1 MCSLDSKK
9 IVAKVVRN
17 WPAKV
22 LSIILAVF
30 LFVFHRM
37 STMEERF
44 FSVPLNVQTKG
55 NLTPSSSYPRMIR
68 VRLRG
73 DPNSIYPILE
83 DDIEAFADFE
93 KYDAPGTYHSP
104 VEIRKKGTAL
114 GIEPLEIAVDPLSIG
129 LSLDHRISKFVP
141 LTPSIRGRPDSGYSL
156 SSYTLNP
163 TQVIIDGPSELIA
176 AISEFH
182 TDFIDLDGRTG
193 DFSMMV
199 NILNRDPLIVIRG
212 NGITEF
218 RGFISRIIPVR
229 NIADIPIRLEGLDER
244 FVGQSE
250 IRAASVHFEGRSQDE
265 LDQFI
270 LPLDF
275 LYVDCSGI
283 SEPGTYTLPV
293 LSAPVP
299 GLTMTI
305 DPAEVVVHVLRNDV
319 LSEADETP

>member
-1 MCSLDSKK
+1 MCSLDTKKAFAK
-9 IVAKVVRN
+9 IVQN

-22 LSIILAVF
+22 LSIILALF

-37 STMEERF
+37 STLEERF
-44 FSVPLNVQTKG
+44 FSAPLNVETKG

-68 VRLRG
+68 VRVRG

-83 DDIEAFADFE
+83 DDIEAYADFE
-93 KYDAPGTYHSP
+93 KYDSPGTYHSP
-104 VEIRKKGTAL
+104 VQIRKKGTAL
-114 GIEPLEIAVDPLSIG
+114 GIEPLEIAVDPLEIS

-141 LTPSIRGRPDSGYSL
+141 LTANIRGRLDSGYSL

-176 AISEFH
+176 GISELY

-199 NILNRDPLIVIRG
+199 NILNRNPLIIIRG

-229 NIADIPIRLEGLDER
+229 NIADIPIRLRGLDER
-244 FVGQSE
+244 FAGQSE
-250 IRAASVHFEGRSQDE
+250 IRAGSVHLEGRSQDE
-265 LDQFI
+265 LNRFI
-270 LPLDF
+270 PPLDF

-283 SEPGTYTLPV
+283 SEPGSYPLPV

-299 GLTMTI
+299 GLTMTV
-305 DPAEVVVHVLRNDV
+305 DPQEVVVHVLPAEGEN
-319 LSEADETP
+319 ETP